1 MWLWNLVKTVGQK
14 WGNRENLIA
23 AKNRFGM
30 QEKHVVA
37 IPEKGADPRGS
48 YVQHSVPLKHEQLE
62 HAVTSAKGIK
72 MRERE
77 FTMQCD
83 RKPSSKK
90 PSIKLSNEE
99 EVPSENQRE
108 NGKVKRR
115 FVKDMS
121 SDNCMIS
128 ERKSSSQISRLKTKG
143 PSPPIVFG

>member
-48 YVQHSVPLKHEQLE
+48 YVQHSVSLKHEQLE
-62 HAVTSAKGIK
+62 HDVASAKGIK

-108 NGKVKRR
+108 NGKVK
-115 FVKDMS
+115 
-121 SDNCMIS
+121 
-128 ERKSSSQISRLKTKG
+128 
-143 PSPPIVFG
+143 

>member
-1 MWLWNLVKTVGQK
+1 
-14 WGNRENLIA
+14 
-23 AKNRFGM
+23 M

-37 IPEKGADPRGS
+37 IPKKGPDPRSS

-83 RKPSSKK
+83 GKPSSKK

-99 EVPSENQRE
+99 EVPLENQR
-108 NGKVKRR
+108 
-115 FVKDMS
+115 
-121 SDNCMIS
+121 
-128 ERKSSSQISRLKTKG
+128 
-143 PSPPIVFG
+143 

>member
-1 MWLWNLVKTVGQK
+1 
-14 WGNRENLIA
+14 
-23 AKNRFGM
+23 
-30 QEKHVVA
+30 
-37 IPEKGADPRGS
+37 
-48 YVQHSVPLKHEQLE
+48 
-62 HAVTSAKGIK
+62 

-108 NGKVKRR
+108 NGKVKQR